1 MDAIDRAMQ
10 AQAARKLL
18 RDNEAA
24 LEKAL
29 ALYEREQDWP
39 RCGQC
44 WPTTARERAADALVN
59 AARAAGRDV

>member
-1 MDAIDRAMQ
+1 MDSIDRAMQ
-10 AQAARKLL
+10 ALAARKLL

-39 RCGQC
+39 RCGQG